1 MTMKKKSSKRK
12 KPIVVPVPKNR
23 RAYIALRV
31 GDSEQRI
38 LEQYFKKY
46 KVTNK
51 SRWLRELA
59 TKTVFQKMVTDYPML
74 FNESEMRR

>member
-38 LEQYFKKY
+38 LEQYFKK
-46 KVTNK
+46 

-59 TKTVFQKMVTDYPML
+59 MKTVFQKMVADYPML